1 MTEYGIKNGKAGG
14 IKTDSGSGTR
24 TDGSSAHRNRLEG
37 ARCLEVIQVEMGGRA
52 RALMRILGGV
62 RCWSGQNRRHG
73 KGSSSLPL
81 GRAVTGQESGPGSKK
96 RAHTMSMIRD
106 RAETVRRN
114 VSSTQSC
121 TEVKIRPGRCL
132 GVLSA
137 KGLLL
142 TLGEQF
148 QRLDNRPS
156 TRKGMERIF

>member
-1 MTEYGIKNGKAGG
+1 M
-14 IKTDSGSGTR
+14 
-24 TDGSSAHRNRLEG
+24 DGSSTHRNRLGE
-37 ARCLEVIQVEMGGRA
+37 ARCLEVVQVEMGGRA
-52 RALMRILGGV
+52 SALMRILGGG

-81 GRAVTGQESGPGSKK
+81 EQAVTGQESGPGSKK

-106 RAETVRRN
+106 REGTIRRK
-114 VSSTQSC
+114 VSSAKSC
-121 TEVKIRPGRCL
+121 TEVKIRLERRL

-156 TRKGMERIF
+156 TREGMERIF